1 MKLQIEARQI
11 SNGFIYEAKLLG
23 SKLTLSRALVEH
35 LKASGKL
42 KKEIDADPS
51 WIITAQAK
59 ERNGRTYTNLYLTM
73 PKPKTDTST
82 SAPTSEELKTDDD
95 LPL

>member
-11 SNGFIYEAKLLG
+11 ANGFIYEAKLLG

-73 PKPKTDTST
+73 PKPKTDAP
-82 SAPTSEELKTDDD
+82 APTPATAPAADD
-95 LPL
+95 LPF